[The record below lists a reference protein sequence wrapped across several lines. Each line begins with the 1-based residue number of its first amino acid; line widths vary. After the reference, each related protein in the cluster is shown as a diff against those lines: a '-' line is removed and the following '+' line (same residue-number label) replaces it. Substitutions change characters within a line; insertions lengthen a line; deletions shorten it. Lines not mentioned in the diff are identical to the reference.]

1 MILLPTLD
9 GDLICIRYLSE
20 PLSTD
25 PIHGITAPKVYPY
38 KPLPVHIV
46 SFYLTFSPFPPLPE
60 VVIFCGTVSFP
71 IAQEAGY
78 SPVGCSVLSGLS
90 FTPGVTIA
98 RDCSKAKI
106 WLIFCKMSFRQNS
119 DYSSFPKMAG
129 RFLFDG
135 NGPFI
140 SWMVKFLSIN
150 NVLGIPT
157 ILYILSFA
165 RLIIH

>member
-9 GDLICIRYLSE
+9 GDPICIRCLSE
-20 PLSTD
+20 PLSTH

-90 FTPGVTIA
+90 FTQGATIA
-98 RDCSKAKI
+98 RVCSKTKI
-106 WLIFCKMSFRQNS
+106 WLIFCKRSFGLNS
-119 DYSSFPKMAG
+119 DYSSIPKMAG
-129 RFLFDG
+129 RLLFDG

-140 SWMVKFLSIN
+140 SWIVKFLSIN

-157 ILYILSFA
+157 IL
-165 RLIIH
+165 